1 METVSRSTPE
11 APGVLETERLFLR
24 PLTFDDAPFVLELL
38 NDPDWLRFIGDK
50 GVRTLE
56 DARRYIETGPFESY
70 TKNGFGMLLVE
81 RRTDRTP
88 AGLCGLVRRD
98 VLPGPDLG
106 YAFLPA
112 FRRQGYA
119 VEAARAVLRFA
130 RETVGLERI
139 HAITNPDNERS
150 IRVLDHFGFRFERML
165 RLSENDEVRLYARN
179 L

>member
-1 METVSRSTPE
+1 MT
-11 APGVLETERLFLR
+11 L
-24 PLTFDDAPFVLELL
+24 DDAPFVLALL

-56 DARRYIETGPFESY
+56 DARHYIETGPFESY
-70 TKNGFGMLLVE
+70 AKNGFGMLLVE
-81 RRTDRTP
+81 GRTDHTP

-112 FRRQGYA
+112 FRRSGFAREA
-119 VEAARAVLRFA
+119 VSAVLRFA
-130 RETVGLERI
+130 RETARLDRLL
-139 HAITNPDNERS
+139 AITNPDNERS
-150 IRVLDHFGFRFERML
+150 IRVLEHFGFQFERML
-165 RLSENDEVRLYARN
+165 RLSEKDEVRVYART

>member
-1 METVSRSTPE
+1 VSRSTPE
-11 APGVLETERLFLR
+11 PPGILETERLLLR

-56 DARRYIETGPFESY
+56 EARRYIETGPFDSY
-70 TKNGFGMLLVE
+70 AKNGFGMLLVE
-81 RRTDRTP
+81 QRADRAP

-112 FRRQGYA
+112 YRGRGYA
-119 VEAARAVLRFA
+119 REAAEAVLRFA
-130 RETVGLERI
+130 RETAGIDRV
-139 HAITNPDNERS
+139 HAITDPTNARS
-150 IRVLDHFGFRFERML
+150 IGVLEHFGFRFERML
-165 RLSENDEVRLYARN
+165 RLSETDEVRLYARRF
-179 L
+179 

>member
-1 METVSRSTPE
+1 VSRSTPE
-11 APGVLETERLFLR
+11 APSALETDRLVLR
-24 PLTFDDAPFVLELL
+24 PLTFDDAPFILELL

-56 DARRYIETGPFESY
+56 DARRYIETGPLESY
-70 TKNGFGMLLVE
+70 AKNGFGMLLVE
-81 RRTDRTP
+81 LRKDRTP

-112 FRRQGYA
+112 HRRNGYA
-119 VEAARAVLRFA
+119 REAVKAMLGFA
-130 RETVGLERI
+130 REIAGLDRI
-139 HAITNPDNERS
+139 LAITNPTNERS
-150 IRVLDHFGFRFERML
+150 VGVLEHFGFRFERML
-165 RLSENDEVRLYARN
+165 RMSETDEVRVYARS